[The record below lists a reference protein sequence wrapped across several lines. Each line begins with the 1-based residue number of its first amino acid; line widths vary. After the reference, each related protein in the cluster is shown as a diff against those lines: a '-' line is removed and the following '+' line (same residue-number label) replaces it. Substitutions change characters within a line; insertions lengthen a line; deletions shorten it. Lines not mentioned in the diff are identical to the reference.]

1 MDKYRIIF
9 QCHTAP
15 ESIPGLEGYEI
26 QKQYVGRMFN
36 GLFEISPS
44 WGSDKQ
50 TKLIAKALF
59 DEYFEIVKNNS
70 NF

>member
-15 ESIPGLEGYEI
+15 QSIQGLEGYTIE
-26 QKQYVGRMFN
+26 KRYVGRMFN
-36 GLFEISPS
+36 GLYEISPE

-50 TKLIAKALF
+50 TKLITKTLF
-59 DEYFEIVKNNS
+59 DKYFEVVK
-70 NF
+70 